1 MDSRFHSMSDGTVIN
16 LYPHT
21 VMKNRNALMAGLF
34 IVISVAL
41 AAGVLVGVRG
51 VAVTPLQVR
60 TVSFSLTDDLG
71 GLNVGDDVRIGGVKV
86 GSVKQ
91 VQLAELDTPHPH
103 VLVKFSLPVAYTLH
117 KDATVR
123 IQTALTGPTNLNIE
137 SLGSGEV
144 LTEAVALV
152 GHPDPKSELLASLG
166 RTSPHLEAIM
176 ADVQTQTI
184 PKVND
189 TVVAFKQT
197 ANSATSLV
205 QHVDSKIDP
214 IVQKYDGVADH
225 AGEMM
230 VQVRDLVGDSKTDF
244 RGTVRNLNQATA
256 SVRDKLPNI
265 LDQVNTALTK
275 VNGAVDS
282 ARAALQDVQTTVAN
296 AKDMSATL
304 RSVISGNRGRLES
317 IVTSL
322 KATSDNL
329 KATSIEVRRSPWRL
343 LYKPEPGE
351 MANLN
356 LYDTARQF
364 AEGAGSL
371 SDAAAAL
378 RDAMSDPN
386 ADKAQIEK
394 LIKHLDE
401 SFQSFHQAENKLW
414 IAVKD

>member
-1 MDSRFHSMSDGTVIN
+1 MATAFN
-16 LYPHT
+16 LYAQT

-41 AAGVLVGVRG
+41 AAAVLVGIRG
-51 VAVTPLQVR
+51 LGVTPLQVR
-60 TVSFSLTDDLG
+60 TVAFGLTDDLG

-86 GSVKQ
+86 GSIRQ
-91 VQLAELDTPHPH
+91 VQLADLDTPKPR
-103 VLVKFSLPVAYTLH
+103 VLVKFSMPVSYTLH
-117 KDATVR
+117 KNATIR

-137 SLGSGEV
+137 SLGSGEASA
-144 LTEAVALV
+144 EAVALV

-176 ADVQTQTI
+176 ADVQTQTL

-189 TVVAFKQT
+189 TVVAIKQT
-197 ANSATSLV
+197 AVSATTLV
-205 QHVDSKIDP
+205 QHVDGKIDP
-214 IVQKYDGVADH
+214 IVQKYNGVADH
-225 AGEMM
+225 AGEVM
-230 VQVRDLVGDSKTDF
+230 VQVRDLVGDSKSDF
-244 RGTVRNLNQATA
+244 RGTIHNLNQATA

-296 AKDMSATL
+296 AKDMSVSL
-304 RSVISGNRGRLES
+304 RSVISGNRGKLES

-371 SDAAAAL
+371 SDAATAL

-414 IAVKD
+414 MAVKE